1 MAQAER
7 DTIGAEELQ
16 LVTFTILGRRLG
28 VDITRVREIIRE
40 QEVTK
45 VPQAPAFME
54 GVINLRGQVIPV
66 IDMPRRFGLAGQA
79 HTKSTRIV
87 VLEIRDMVVGFVVD
101 SVNEVMRIPANIVQE
116 TPSVISGAGS
126 QFIQGIA
133 QVNDRLL
140 IVLEA
145 DSLLDEQEL
154 SQLEGIEDRRKGS

>member
-1 MAQAER
+1 MAQEER
-7 DTIGAEELQ
+7 DTTGAEELQ
-16 LVTFTILGRRLG
+16 LVSFIILGRRLG

-45 VPQAPAFME
+45 VPQSPPFLE
-54 GVINLRGQVIPV
+54 GVINLRGLVIPV
-66 IDMPRRFGLAGQA
+66 IDMPRRFGLQGQK

-87 VLEIRDMVVGFVVD
+87 VLEIKDMVVGFVVD
-101 SVNEVMRIPANIVQE
+101 SVSEVMRIPASIVQE

-154 SQLEGIEDRRKGS
+154 SQLEGL